1 MVSMGWE
8 NKLRLA
14 SNTLSK
20 ALNSMQRLPEGKPNI
35 TSHFVL
41 LGAYYEKIEGDA
53 SASAGDLMR
62 LWPLEHLNPLLFA
75 KERWPLEYPL
85 RDS

>member
-8 NKLRLA
+8 NNLRLA

-41 LGAYYEKIEGDA
+41 LGAYYEKLKGMLA
-53 SASAGDLMR
+53 
-62 LWPLEHLNPLLFA
+62 H
-75 KERWPLEYPL
+75 
-85 RDS
+85 